1 MWYNA
6 LLLVHILAGIAWL
19 GGGIV
24 IQVTQRR
31 AFRSGGR
38 PALDRVRRDQAW
50 TDTWLAI
57 PAPLLV
63 VGSGAAMVVTNPG
76 WRFSQVWVWMA
87 VAIVVLYEGLA
98 FSVGARIYQQVE
110 SGVRTPEE
118 ADPGASLIRLGDVLL
133 VLLVAVVSLMV
144 FKPL

>member
-1 MWYNA
+1 MWYRT
-6 LLLVHILAGIAWL
+6 LLLVHILAGITWV

-38 PALDRVRRDQAW
+38 LALDRVRQDLAW

-63 VGSGAAMVVTNPG
+63 VGSGVAMVLTNPG
-76 WRFSQVWVWMA
+76 WRFSQTWVWMA
-87 VAIVVLYEGLA
+87 VAIIVLYEGLA
-98 FSVGARIYQQVE
+98 FTVGARLYRQIE
-110 SGVRTPEE
+110 SGLREPER
-118 ADPGASLIRLGDVLL
+118 ADPGASLIRVGDGLL
-133 VLLVAVVSLMV
+133 VLLVVLVVLMV